1 MVVQEGTSGRSSDF
15 RISLLPTPSR
25 GVRFTPVAPVGFVP
39 DHSGGAVMALT
50 IFPLGYLSSHLSVQ
64 IQQNAAILGP

>member
-1 MVVQEGTSGRSSDF
+1 
-15 RISLLPTPSR
+15 
-25 GVRFTPVAPVGFVP
+25 FTPVAPVGFVP